1 MTQYLDVKKRHIL
14 LSTSFLRVI
23 PEEQRSNIFTG
34 WGCWKGSQQG
44 RHRGSHCRFVPQWW
58 GDGGRG
64 RGQPWE
70 ALWCCF
76 PTLGGLI
83 TWFQKSIT
91 CQHNRCTEH
100 SANSNAE
107 TGGSTIR
114 KSICRRSQWIYDFSL
129 LTSNLNTQYLWWLWW
144 FNLFCGLKRS
154 IICQTQSR
162 VCAMRQ
168 LQWCLTNSAEDTV
181 FYLLIHL
188 VRYSRL
194 RQPREQMAKRK
205 KYWTQKGERLLKTC

>member
-1 MTQYLDVKKRHIL
+1 M
-14 LSTSFLRVI
+14 STSFLRVI

-64 RGQPWE
+64 RGQLWE

-91 CQHNRCTEH
+91 CQHNRCTER

-114 KSICRRSQWIYDFSL
+114 KRHLPPLSVDIGLQSAYVEPKYTILMIIMMIQFVLRPKTVLYMPDSESSL
-129 LTSNLNTQYLWWLWW
+129 CYETIAVMSN
-144 FNLFCGLKRS
+144 
-154 IICQTQSR
+154 
-162 VCAMRQ
+162 Q
-168 LQWCLTNSAEDTV
+168 LRWRHSVLPPHPSC
-181 FYLLIHL
+181 
-188 VRYSRL
+188 
-194 RQPREQMAKRK
+194 
-205 KYWTQKGERLLKTC
+205 